1 MVTTA
6 GVSAVVGVE
15 ATSQGSRPSPR
26 NNPTDIGDR
35 TDRCATSEHEGRAVA
50 QVRSDHV
57 RAARGNIAHP
67 GLSNLVMRRV
77 PSGSMAVLCLGFA
90 ACQAAPP
97 RPAAGADSVLPLRS
111 VRLYE
116 NGVGYFEREGM
127 LGEHGAAL
135 GVPASHVD
143 DALKTM
149 LVLSRGQSTVSG
161 IEFPSV
167 VSDGAAR
174 SLAGLSLEGENPA
187 DYEHVLR
194 SMTGFRVEIV
204 GDKGPLVRGRLLDV
218 ERTSVSREA
227 TAPASGK
234 GESSDA
240 APAPIV
246 YQLLVVGD
254 AGEIVRVP
262 STTIRTLRPLDP
274 EFSARLQTA
283 VDALGGRS
291 AQLSRE
297 LRVRASAKAP
307 IRIGYIAETPV
318 WRASYRLVLPLTG
331 PTAMLEGWALVH
343 NDTDEAWTSVAVEL
357 VNGAPDSFLFPMA
370 APRYARRALAT
381 PETELS
387 TVPQLALRTADGLW
401 GDHVDET
408 SAGGLGITG
417 IGEGGG
423 GYGEGIGLGSIGTLG
438 HGVGAADVAAK
449 AITIG
454 DLSQIASA
462 KGKDEGRLFSYR
474 LAQPVSL
481 RAHGSSL
488 LPLLAHDVAIQ
499 RFTRFESDDAG
510 RAAVRFRND
519 SPYILPDGPIA
530 MFEPAG
536 FSGETIVHRMLPAET
551 AFLQYGFDLD
561 ETLHATQEELSR
573 SVVHVVWNA
582 RTARLEQS
590 AIAVT
595 AHRLDIEN
603 HAPTPRTAGY
613 VLSGVGT
620 NAKVEGADELD
631 YDSSAGHAIAFV
643 TVPSGQ
649 SMRRT
654 LRVTEARSTATAL
667 SALTTDT
674 VEQLSTSNSLPARER
689 AILKAALPAILAL
702 TEIEKVAHDL
712 EHHESELDAD
722 LERNRQHLQAMQ
734 ASQGG
739 SNPIAARIVALEQ
752 ARDAGRRNLAAARE
766 KVAASERAATRALE
780 GLKAA
785 PAPS

>member
-1 MVTTA
+1 
-6 GVSAVVGVE
+6 
-15 ATSQGSRPSPR
+15 
-26 NNPTDIGDR
+26 
-35 TDRCATSEHEGRAVA
+35 
-50 QVRSDHV
+50 
-57 RAARGNIAHP
+57 
-67 GLSNLVMRRV
+67 
-77 PSGSMAVLCLGFA
+77 
-90 ACQAAPP
+90 
-97 RPAAGADSVLPLRS
+97 VLPLRS

-143 DALKTM
+143 DALKTL
-149 LVLSRGQSTVSG
+149 LVLSHGQSTVSG

-194 SMTGFRVEIV
+194 SMTGFRVEIA

-218 ERTSVSREA
+218 ECTTPVPPAGAAS
-227 TAPASGK
+227 ASGK
-234 GESSDA
+234 GESGDA
-240 APAPIV
+240 VPAPAPVV
-246 YQLLVVGD
+246 YQLLIVADG
-254 AGEIVRVP
+254 GEIVRVP

-291 AQLSRE
+291 AQLLRE
-297 LRVRASAKAP
+297 LRVRASARAP

-318 WRASYRLVLPLTG
+318 WRASYRLVLPLAG

-343 NDTDEAWTSVAVEL
+343 NDTDEPWTSVAVEL

-408 SAGGLGITG
+408 SSGGLGISG

-423 GYGEGIGLGSIGTLG
+423 GFGEGIGLGSIGTLG
-438 HGVGAADVAAK
+438 HGVGAADLDAK

-454 DLSQIASA
+454 DLSEVASA

-488 LPLLAHDVAIQ
+488 LPLLSHGVAIK

-530 MFEPAG
+530 IFEPAG
-536 FSGETIVHRMLPAET
+536 FSGETIVHRMLPAQT

-561 ETLHATQEELSR
+561 ETLHATQDELSR

-582 RTARLEQS
+582 KTVRLEES
-590 AIAVT
+590 DVSVT

-631 YDSSAGHAIAFV
+631 YDPSAGHAIAFL
-643 TVPSGQ
+643 TVPSRQ
-649 SMRRT
+649 NMRRT

-667 SALTTDT
+667 SALTMDAVTR
-674 VEQLSTSNSLPARER
+674 LSTSESLPASER
-689 AILKAALPAILAL
+689 AILKAALPSVLAL
-702 TEIEKVAHDL
+702 TETEKVAHEL
-712 EHHESELDAD
+712 EQHESELDAD
-722 LERNRQHLQAMQ
+722 LQRNRQHLQAMQ
-734 ASQGG
+734 ASPGG
-739 SNPIAARIVALEQ
+739 SNPIATRIVALEQ
-752 ARDAGRRNLAAARE
+752 ARDATRRNLAAARE
-766 KVAASERAATRALE
+766 KVATCERAAVHALE

-785 PAPS
+785 AAPS

>member
-1 MVTTA
+1 
-6 GVSAVVGVE
+6 
-15 ATSQGSRPSPR
+15 
-26 NNPTDIGDR
+26 
-35 TDRCATSEHEGRAVA
+35 
-50 QVRSDHV
+50 
-57 RAARGNIAHP
+57 
-67 GLSNLVMRRV
+67 
-77 PSGSMAVLCLGFA
+77 
-90 ACQAAPP
+90 
-97 RPAAGADSVLPLRS
+97 LPLRS

-143 DALKTM
+143 DALKTL
-149 LVLSRGQSTVSG
+149 LVLSHGQSTVSG

-218 ERTSVSREA
+218 ERTTSVP
-227 TAPASGK
+227 PAAAALANGK
-234 GESSDA
+234 GESGDA
-240 APAPIV
+240 VLAPVV
-246 YQLLVVGD
+246 YQLLIVADGGD
-254 AGEIVRVP
+254 IVRVS

-291 AQLSRE
+291 AQLLRE
-297 LRVRASAKAP
+297 LQVRASAKAP

-318 WRASYRLVLPLTG
+318 WRASYRLVLPPAG
-331 PTAMLEGWALVH
+331 PTAQLEGWALVH
-343 NDTDEAWTSVAVEL
+343 NDTDEPWTSVAVEL

-370 APRYARRALAT
+370 APRYTRRALAT

-408 SAGGLGITG
+408 STGGLGISG
-417 IGEGGG
+417 IGEGGS
-423 GYGEGIGLGSIGTLG
+423 GYGEGIGLGSIGTIG
-438 HGVGAADVAAK
+438 HGMGAADSVAAK
-449 AITIG
+449 DITIG

-474 LAQPVSL
+474 LARPVSL

-488 LPLLAHDVAIQ
+488 LPLLSHGVAIK
-499 RFTRFESDDAG
+499 RFTRFESEDAG

-530 MFEPAG
+530 IFEPAG
-536 FSGETIVHRMLPAET
+536 FSGETVVHRMLPAQT
-551 AFLQYGFDLD
+551 VFLQYGFDLD
-561 ETLHATQEELSR
+561 ETLHATQDELSR
-573 SVVHVVWNA
+573 SVAHVVWNA
-582 RTARLEQS
+582 RTVRLEES
-590 AIAVT
+590 DIAVT
-595 AHRLDIEN
+595 AHHLDIEN

-613 VLSGVGT
+613 VLSSVGT
-620 NAKVEGADELD
+620 NATVEGSDELD

-643 TVPSGQ
+643 TVPIRQ
-649 SMRRT
+649 VMRRT

-667 SALTTDT
+667 SNLTMDT
-674 VEQLSTSNSLPARER
+674 VTRLSTSESLPAKER
-689 AILKAALPAILAL
+689 AILKAALPYVLTL
-702 TEIEKVAHDL
+702 TEAEKVAHEL
-712 EHHESELDAD
+712 ERRESELDAD
-722 LERNRQHLQAMQ
+722 LERNRQHLKAMQ

-739 SNPIAARIVALEQ
+739 SNPIAVRLVALEQ
-752 ARDAGRRNLAAARE
+752 TRDHVRRNLAAARE
-766 KVAASERAATRALE
+766 KVAVCERAAAHALE